1 METPPPPPAL
11 DRASSSASSADATAQ
26 ATFTKDEVLA
36 MLAADKFKKFTKKK
50 CGECGVACMKR
61 FASSSPM
68 IVKPMLNTFWC
79 KECGRLLCENHRQ
92 QHTCERVDA
101 EKARK
106 QAMTHEQVAEEVARA
121 EMQKE
126 IADAEAA
133 ALKRQQSEEASAR
146 YFEMK
151 ARRKILAGKSTHV
164 ANFVQNLSLQADGPN
179 QQELLELYTAASR
192 INLRLWNE
200 HETPSQSGLAEDEW
214 QRLCTIYDR
223 ACEVSGMQLT
233 LDGQPFELHN
243 SWETAEEDAR
253 SS

>member
-11 DRASSSASSADATAQ
+11 DRAASSASSADAAPQ

-36 MLAADKFKKFTKKK
+36 MLTADKFKKFAKKK

-106 QAMTHEQVAEEVARA
+106 QAMTHEQIAEEVAKA

-126 IADAEAA
+126 LADAEKTFSEEVEKLQKTYEKLSKEKDETKERINDDDFKFAKAVKKAA
-133 ALKRQQSEEASAR
+133 AKASA
-146 YFEMK
+146 
-151 ARRKILAGKSTHV
+151 T
-164 ANFVQNLSLQADGPN
+164 D
-179 QQELLELYTAASR
+179 EL
-192 INLRLWNE
+192 
-200 HETPSQSGLAEDEW
+200 
-214 QRLCTIYDR
+214 
-223 ACEVSGMQLT
+223 
-233 LDGQPFELHN
+233 
-243 SWETAEEDAR
+243 
-253 SS
+253 